1 MNHATGSPFSATVE
15 HLPLGELVQGE
26 IELRSGNEKARNGS
40 RDGSFFFSPSSL
52 SLEFVSRFGI
62 ISLASKLVPSP
73 DRRDKLFAK
82 YALRKLRH
90 CIGENEILRDM
101 SDKSA
106 PDSRVQR
113 ADGTI
118 DNANT
123 GKIRSY

>member
-26 IELRSGNEKARNGS
+26 IELRSGSEKARNGS

-52 SLEFVSRFGI
+52 SREFVSRFGI

-73 DRRDKLFAK
+73 GRNKLFAK

-106 PDSRVQR
+106 PDSRAQR
-113 ADGTI
+113 ADGRI